1 MTIFAKSIQKT
12 IFYSAIL
19 ANDLKILFDHF
30 ILKSQHTKMPLI
42 NIPQEMPSVIT
53 PTYRERV
60 KRDFPLAKK
69 VESLNVNEKALLPVS
84 QIQDIGDIDIEKL
97 KASGGRA
104 RKNING
110 EAPGYTLQDLKNYAQ
125 KHKIEVT
132 GSKQDLIT
140 KILNY
145 LISHGLQCDKL
156 NC

>member
-60 KRDFPLAKK
+60 KRDFTLAKK

-84 QIQDIGDIDIEKL
+84 QIQDIGDIDIE
-97 KASGGRA
+97 
-104 RKNING
+104 
-110 EAPGYTLQDLKNYAQ
+110 
-125 KHKIEVT
+125 
-132 GSKQDLIT
+132 
-140 KILNY
+140 
-145 LISHGLQCDKL
+145 
-156 NC
+156 